1 MKIVI
6 PGGSGQI
13 GAILARSLAGKG
25 HEVVVL
31 TRNPTVKV
39 SIPWRQV
46 HWDGCNLDGD
56 NGWQSEIDGCDVV
69 INLAGRSVDCRYHKE
84 NRHCIKQSRI
94 LSTTA
99 IAKSIELA
107 KLPPKV
113 WLQASTATIYS
124 HRYDAANDEVN
135 GILGID
141 DENMPDTWEFS
152 IDVATS
158 WEAAA
163 NAANLPNTRLVLMRM
178 AMVMSPDA
186 GGVFDTLSR
195 LARWGL
201 GGTVG
206 DGKQF
211 VSWIHEEDLLT
222 AVDWLIERD
231 DLAGP
236 INLAAPNP
244 LPYSQFMQKL
254 RSAWG
259 ARIGIPATRWML
271 ELAAFCLRTESELV
285 LKSRRVV
292 PTLLSDSGFQFRFP
306 EWGVAAMNLVEKRR
320 TQRQQVA

>member
-13 GAILARSLAGKG
+13 GTILARSLAGKG

-31 TRNPTVKV
+31 TRNPNANI
-39 SIPWRQV
+39 SLPWRQV

-56 NGWQSEIDGCDVV
+56 EGWQSEIDGCDVV

-84 NRHCIKQSRI
+84 NRHRIKQSRI
-94 LSTTA
+94 LSTNA
-99 IAKSIELA
+99 IAESIELA
-107 KLPPKV
+107 KFPPKV

-124 HRYDAANDEVN
+124 HRYDAANDEVT
-135 GILGID
+135 GILGVD
-141 DENMPDTWEFS
+141 DEKMPDTWEFS

-163 NAANLPNTRLVLMRM
+163 NAAYLPNTRLVLMRM

-211 VSWIHEEDLLT
+211 VSWIHEEDLMT

-231 DLAGP
+231 DLTGP

-244 LPYSQFMQKL
+244 IPYSRFMQKL

-259 ARIGIPATRWML
+259 TLIGIPATRWMV

-306 EWGVAAMNLVEKRR
+306 EWGTAATNLAGKWR

>member
-13 GAILARSLAGKG
+13 GTMLARSLTGKG

-31 TRNPTVKV
+31 TRNPTAKATV
-39 SIPWRQV
+39 PWRQV
-46 HWDGCNLDGD
+46 QWNGSKLDGGD
-56 NGWQSEIDGCDVV
+56 GRPSEIDGCDVV

-84 NRHCIKQSRI
+84 NRRRIMQSRI
-94 LSTTA
+94 LSTNAVAEA
-99 IAKSIELA
+99 IESAKN
-107 KLPPKV
+107 PPKV

-124 HRYDAANDEVN
+124 HRYDAANDEVT
-135 GILGID
+135 GILGTD
-141 DENMPDTWEFS
+141 DKNMPDTWEFS

-195 LARWGL
+195 LVRCGL

-206 DGKQF
+206 DGRQF
-211 VSWIHEEDLLT
+211 VSWIHEEDLLA

-231 DLAGP
+231 DLEGS

-244 LPYSQFMQKL
+244 LPYSLFMRKL
-254 RSAWG
+254 WSAWG
-259 ARIGIPATRWML
+259 IGLGIPATKWML
-271 ELAAFCLRTESELV
+271 ELAAFFLRTESELV

-292 PTLLSDSGFQFRFP
+292 PTVLTESGFGFRFP
-306 EWGVAAMNLVEKRR
+306 VWGTAASNLVGKWR
-320 TQRQQVA
+320 TTRSKVA